1 MGVVCFF
8 GVCVTDCYLVGD
20 GCTFMYVCVLFCFI
34 VYHFQGTMASMS
46 RVVAVAVHVSDIAV
60 SITVMLFMYLF
71 MYKVHVVHV
80 RSEIWC
86 ILLLHVCTT
95 DLHVQQL

>member
-46 RVVAVAVHVSDIAV
+46 SGGCCRSACTCSCTRYI
-60 SITVMLFMYLF
+60 
-71 MYKVHVVHV
+71 HVVHV